1 MYQVGQNRLNEQS
14 EIGIRGKHMKSVSRL
29 LIASV
34 LYACLWACT
43 SETQKL
49 LHNAPGLI
57 VWPNE
62 APEDCPF
69 EQSREIA
76 GIAFTGRRSNYR
88 VADTWYPTWAAD
100 GNLYSPYTDGVWL
113 DDEGKKAVSLSNGIS
128 SAYGV
133 TPIVKRQSTTG
144 HAMMIGQDPVRL
156 RLIDLGVT
164 PRDPYP
170 YAGRYPCGSLVSGDV
185 WYYGTY
191 CLGPAGLI
199 VDEDGTNW
207 NWPIMG
213 PFMGFRV
220 SQDYGKTWT
229 LSPHS
234 PESPL
239 FPEPEQFEG
248 PVKFGAP
255 HFVDFG
261 KNMEHSPDGKA
272 YLVGMGAE
280 VDDPQP
286 RKGNLSWISG
296 DQVYM
301 CRVMPSIENI
311 NDESKY
317 EYYAGV
323 ENDGKAK
330 WSWDF
335 EDVTPLLDWNN
346 NMGCVTVT
354 YNPPLKK
361 YLMCVTDGWPTSQK
375 MNSYV
380 LEADRIAG
388 PYRLAFYMKHF
399 GEQAYFLNFP
409 SKFISED
416 GRTLWLCYSGN
427 FTHNW
432 PGQTIVENPP
442 GSHYGLVLQQV
453 VLLDEKLQRQF
464 SSKAGP
470 P

>member
-1 MYQVGQNRLNEQS
+1 
-14 EIGIRGKHMKSVSRL
+14 MKLMSRA
-29 LIASV
+29 LISCA
-34 LYACLWACT
+34 LFACFCFCACT
-43 SETQKL
+43 SETQRVL
-49 LHNAPGLI
+49 NNTPGLI

-62 APEDCPF
+62 VPEDCPF
-69 EQSREIA
+69 ERSESIA
-76 GIAFTGRRSNYR
+76 GIAFTSRHSNYR
-88 VADTWYPTWAAD
+88 VGDTWYPSWASD
-100 GNLYSPYTDGVWL
+100 GNLYSPYTDGGCP
-113 DDEGKKAVSLSNGIS
+113 DAEGKKVYSTSNGIL
-128 SAYGV
+128 SAYED
-133 TPIVKRQSTTG
+133 TPLIKRQATTG
-144 HAMMIGQDPVRL
+144 QAVMIGKDPIGL
-156 RLIDLGVT
+156 RLVSLGVT
-164 PRDPYP
+164 PADPYP
-170 YAGRYPCGSLVSGDV
+170 YGGRYPCGSLVHNGV

-191 CLGPAGLI
+191 GLSPHGYI
-199 VDEDGTNW
+199 ADHGYIQDGDGFFW
-207 NWPIMG
+207 NWPTMG

-453 VLLDEKLQRQF
+453 VLLDEKLQTQLA
-464 SSKAGP
+464 SKTGP